1 MSVENLYYEKYLKYK
16 NKYLNLQK
24 QLGGVDPIS
33 PIPTIPDELVSSIL
47 VSSNSLPVNNE
58 IRQQMKLDSNEF
70 IVTSLKRKLQKTTLD
85 NLFFTGEI
93 WIREPLD
100 NREINSLAEIF
111 VANIPTTTKIYYDI
125 SHRYINLEPL
135 ITVLSNPNKKLLLAP
150 TISLDPRLRLDIIFS
165 EIFGTNDNYLNFHL
179 RFIFNCFHLMRID
192 RDIILSMM
200 YFDYTKLINSFNTVI
215 LGLKSNISLKELNLY
230 QSNIGVEGAK
240 ALADALKT
248 NTKLTKLDLV
258 FNKIENE
265 GAIAL
270 ASALEKNQT
279 LTEINLA
286 NNMIGDEGAI
296 ALAKALETNISV
308 RKIYIDRKNIT
319 DETKK
324 KIQDSEVA
332 TRLIFF

>member
-1 MSVENLYYEKYLKYK
+1 
-16 NKYLNLQK
+16 
-24 QLGGVDPIS
+24 
-33 PIPTIPDELVSSIL
+33 
-47 VSSNSLPVNNE
+47 
-58 IRQQMKLDSNEF
+58 
-70 IVTSLKRKLQKTTLD
+70 
-85 NLFFTGEI
+85 
-93 WIREPLD
+93 
-100 NREINSLAEIF
+100 
-111 VANIPTTTKIYYDI
+111 
-125 SHRYINLEPL
+125 
-135 ITVLSNPNKKLLLAP
+135 
-150 TISLDPRLRLDIIFS
+150 
-165 EIFGTNDNYLNFHL
+165 
-179 RFIFNCFHLMRID
+179 MRID

-286 NNMIGDEGAI
+286 NNKTYNFKFRFLQFSQI
-296 ALAKALETNISV
+296 
-308 RKIYIDRKNIT
+308 
-319 DETKK
+319 
-324 KIQDSEVA
+324 
-332 TRLIFF
+332 